1 VFRTRTHVGVYI
13 DDAPGPIARAA
24 AMVPCLRSQATLLS
38 RAELTEDAFDAKHV
52 LRVRLPRAAP
62 GPSRAAAGP
71 TAPRSLGPAG
81 AAELLA
87 WMEQETPD
95 LLYVDGPADVAIF
108 ARLAGVRVVLL
119 QRHGRRTQTQQQ
131 LLDRAALGMLA
142 PYPEELSH
150 PDVPTTSRTVHTGLL
165 SRFSGRAGDR
175 DEARRRLGLT
185 PGDRL
190 VTVLGSKGGSGVP
203 AGQLAEAAAATP
215 GWRWHVLGGSEPS
228 GSPAGG
234 AVEHHGWVADPW
246 PHLLAADVVISG
258 ASLSSVAEVAD
269 AGVPLVVVPRPSSD
283 GDERRFADALG
294 RLGAAVP
301 LGSWPPASRW
311 AATLDAAAATDPSPL
326 ASRCDGRAANRAAEW
341 LDAWA
346 AMPATAEDHTPSVTE
361 QLDRIL
367 DGAPRAAEL
376 TTTPPTGMSSVRSS
390 RP

>member
-1 VFRTRTHVGVYI
+1 LFRTRTHVGVYI
-13 DDAPGPIARAA
+13 DEAPGPIARATA
-24 AMVPCLRSQATLLS
+24 IVPYLRSQATVLS
-38 RAELTEDAFDAKHV
+38 RAQLTGDAFDAKHV
-52 LRVRLPRAAP
+52 LRVRLPRPAA

-71 TAPRSLGPAG
+71 TAPRSLGSAG

-95 LLYVDGPADVAIF
+95 LLFVDGPADVAVF

-119 QRHGRRTQTQQQ
+119 QRHGRRTRTQQQ

-142 PYPEELSH
+142 PYPEDLS
-150 PDVPTTSRTVHTGLL
+150 PRDVRNSSRTVHTGLL

-175 DEARRRLGLT
+175 DAARRQLELA
-185 PGDRL
+185 PEDRL
-190 VTVLGSKGGSGVP
+190 VTVLGGKGALGVP
-203 AGQLAEAAAATP
+203 DDELAEAAASTP
-215 GWRWHVLGGSEPS
+215 GWRWHVLGGTTPS
-228 GSPAGG
+228 RSTVGG
-234 AVEHHGWVADPW
+234 AVEHHGWVEDPW

-269 AGVPLVVVPRPSSD
+269 AGVPLVVVPRRSSD
-283 GDERRFADALG
+283 SDERRFADALG

-326 ASRCDGRAANRAAEW
+326 ASRCDGRAASRAAEW

-346 AMPATAEDHTPSVTE
+346 AMPATAADHTPSVTE
-361 QLDRIL
+361 QLDEVL
-367 DGAPRAAEL
+367 DGAPTTAEL
-376 TTTPPTGMSSVRSS
+376 TATPPTGMSSA
-390 RP
+390 